1 MISNEPSSIVQ
12 AEVNIPVTAI
22 HVESLAPTPG
32 ETQIESVERKGLGHT
47 DTICDLA
54 SWSGFHKRYPGKDFV
69 MKNNYAAGANFKE
82 V

>member
-12 AEVNIPVTAI
+12 AEVNIPVMAI

-32 ETQIESVERKGLGHT
+32 ETQIEIVERKGLGHT

-54 SWSGFHKRYPGKDFV
+54 SWSGFHKRYQRRIRTVRPDSSSQLR
-69 MKNNYAAGANFKE
+69 
-82 V
+82 

>member
-12 AEVNIPVTAI
+12 AEVNIPVMAI

-32 ETQIESVERKGLGHT
+32 ETQIEIVSARDWGAP
-47 DTICDLA
+47 IPSA
-54 SWSGFHKRYPGKDFV
+54 ISSWSGFHKRYPGKDFV